1 MRARSKKLKLVGFDS
16 SPSLIEAVQAGWIDT
31 LVIQDPFKMG
41 ETAVA
46 SAVTAIRGGQTP
58 KKIALPPRL
67 VDLGNLHDPAI
78 DAQLHPD
85 LRKYLDAAGY

>member
-1 MRARSKKLKLVGFDS
+1 VGFDS
-16 SPSLIEAVQAGWIDT
+16 SPTLIEAMEAGWINS

-41 ETAVA
+41 ETAV
-46 SAVTAIRGGQTP
+46 SVAVKAIRGGETP

-85 LRKYLDAAGY
+85 LRKYLNAAGY

>member
-1 MRARSKKLKLVGFDS
+1 
-16 SPSLIEAVQAGWIDT
+16 
-31 LVIQDPFKMG
+31 
-41 ETAVA
+41 VA
-46 SAVTAIRGGQTP
+46 SAVKAIRGEATP